1 MIPIWLRLVVA
12 GIGVVLFFGSWF
24 IGNTVDASHTP
35 DSSRRESAL
44 LKDGLYTF
52 NAESNIV
59 RVLKGEADA
68 YPGAALDGL
77 SPDAVRAAMAEMASQ
92 P

>member
-1 MIPIWLRLVVA
+1 VIPIWLRLVVA

-44 LKDGLYTF
+44 LKDGLTLGARVVGVF
-52 NAESNIV
+52 LLSIGLLMWVANENAEHHHGIF
-59 RVLKGEADA
+59 
-68 YPGAALDGL
+68 
-77 SPDAVRAAMAEMASQ
+77 
-92 P
+92 